1 MEMRGKQDVM
11 KALADGCCLCMCYL
25 WLAKRNDGLLMR
37 DVIECYNR
45 GYIDGEAYVLKPE
58 AIIKM
63 VNGQKCSVSKRHD
76 FPGETCI
83 AWYSIDG
90 KTGHFVV
97 VNERGE
103 IVFNPLGSSRSVKY
117 GKPMSWR
124 VVTYL

>member
-1 MEMRGKQDVM
+1 MMKGKQDIM
-11 KALADGCCLCMCYL
+11 KDIAGGCCLCMCYL

-58 AIIKM
+58 AIVKM
-63 VNGQKCSVSKRHD
+63 VNGQKCSISKRYD
-76 FPGETCI
+76 FPNEVCI

-90 KTGHFVV
+90 RTGHFVV
-97 VNERGE
+97 VDENQR
-103 IVFNPLGSSRSVKY
+103 ILFNPLGHSVNVEK
-117 GKPMSWR
+117 GKPMSYR